1 MRNSKMEQNKPSV
14 TDIIDRMKTVLG
26 ITMDKELSEAL
37 GGSRGFISVIKNRG
51 SIPYEE
57 CITLALDRGISLDWL
72 LLGRGT
78 KEAGGAV
85 PVAPIPAHLVE
96 LPFMDLEDVE
106 LRNQENWYV
115 GRDWLGL
122 QGLAADATVAVRVVG
137 DAMEN
142 TLPEGQVVLVDLEQQ
157 SADGV
162 YLVRFGGAGAAYFRR
177 VQHMADGSLRLSCDN
192 PAYADD
198 IVPAADRGQLNI
210 IGCCHSVVRVVR

>member
-1 MRNSKMEQNKPSV
+1 
-14 TDIIDRMKTVLG
+14 MKTVLG
-26 ITMDKELSEAL
+26 IQLDKELSEAL

-51 SIPYEE
+51 SIPYDE
-57 CITLALDRGISLDWL
+57 CIMIALDRNISLDWL
-72 LLGRGT
+72 LLGRGS
-78 KEAGGAV
+78 KEAGGAA
-85 PVAPIPAHLVE
+85 PVASIPAHLVE
-96 LPFMDLEDVE
+96 LPFMDVADVE
-106 LRNQENWYV
+106 LRNQDNWYV

-162 YLVRFGGAGAAYFRR
+162 YLVRFGSVGAAHFRR

-192 PAYADD
+192 PAYAAD
-198 IVPAADRGQLNI
+198 IVPAADRDRLQI